1 MKAKKLKKGKFRKK
15 SERPLTESAVSEL
28 KDMLND
34 LAGEQDTVI
43 QNEMKENED
52 TFISAA
58 GTAETD
64 VPEAQELI
72 PDLSETEVKEPAAEI
87 TAPEIQEE
95 ASETMTE
102 VLPAVDDEMIDS
114 SDVSESENP
123 EKKASEEIRLVLPGE
138 EEPVTEETEDVV
150 LKHSDG
156 EDVPETITEE
166 SEPEEKADIPE
177 VPEDNEEIHV
187 TESADLQD
195 EEPESAEAEEVP
207 AADIPE
213 ITEENTE
220 IDAAAE
226 ETSEEIRLV
235 LPCEEED
242 VISEEKAEETEAGI
256 EEDKEDDDISF
267 VTEEPEELIIRPEE
281 GINDHPAENDV
292 IREVEEYAV
301 AAEAD
306 DNDDLQLPKPEAT
319 AEEPLSATTALYLKV
334 DEFND
339 NAEPSSVAEPE
350 SKTDNTGARHAKWI
364 HHIKEDPESVTGIY
378 YLPQRDCSYCGYTSN
393 NYKKIC
399 PQCRSIMDLD

>member
-72 PDLSETEVKEPAAEI
+72 PDLSETEGKKPAAEI

-177 VPEDNEEIHV
+177 VPADNEEIHV

-226 ETSEEIRLV
+226 ETSE
-235 LPCEEED
+235 
-242 VISEEKAEETEAGI
+242 
-256 EEDKEDDDISF
+256 
-267 VTEEPEELIIRPEE
+267 
-281 GINDHPAENDV
+281 
-292 IREVEEYAV
+292 
-301 AAEAD
+301 
-306 DNDDLQLPKPEAT
+306 
-319 AEEPLSATTALYLKV
+319 
-334 DEFND
+334 
-339 NAEPSSVAEPE
+339 
-350 SKTDNTGARHAKWI
+350 
-364 HHIKEDPESVTGIY
+364 
-378 YLPQRDCSYCGYTSN
+378 
-393 NYKKIC
+393 
-399 PQCRSIMDLD
+399 